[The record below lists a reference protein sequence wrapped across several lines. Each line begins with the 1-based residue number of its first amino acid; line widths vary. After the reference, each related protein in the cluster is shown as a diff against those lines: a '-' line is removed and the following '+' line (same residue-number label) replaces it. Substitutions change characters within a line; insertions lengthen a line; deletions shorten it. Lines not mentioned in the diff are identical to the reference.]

1 MLTSNFAA
9 RSSIS
14 GPGID
19 FATNGTHAWGQPT
32 GAEFI
37 SIADDKC
44 YQEPPETETGDGELR
59 RVGFELEFSG
69 VDLEQAVATVGDALG
84 GKIGAQTAAETAI
97 EVDGLGEF
105 IVELDWDYLKR
116 KAAEEGKIYSD
127 DEWLEFMSQAAALL
141 VPVEVVCPPIPLDRL
156 EVLDPMVDALRQAGA
171 VGTEESLLAAYG
183 VHINI
188 EIPALDCATLQ
199 SYLRAYALLQWW
211 LVDAHEVDPTRRLS
225 PYIDLYPE
233 AYLQQLL
240 AEEGT
245 DMERLFEL
253 YLEHNAT
260 RNRALDLLPM
270 LKEIDPQR
278 IEREIGDPKIK
289 ARPAFHY
296 RLPNCHIERD
306 AWSLAASWN
315 TWLVVE
321 RLAQRGDDVA
331 SLAREFAAA
340 DRPLLGVNRSDW
352 VERIYRWLIDQGL
365 V

>member
-1 MLTSNFAA
+1 MN
-9 RSSIS
+9 
-14 GPGID
+14 
-19 FATNGTHAWGQPT
+19 NV
-32 GAEFI
+32 
-37 SIADDKC
+37 DDNR
-44 YQEPPETETGDGELR
+44 YQEPPQIETGDGELR
-59 RVGFELEFSG
+59 RVGYELEFSG
-69 VDLEQAVATVGDALG
+69 IGLEQAVGAVETALG

-116 KAAEEGKIYSD
+116 KAAEEDKTYSH
-127 DEWLEFMSQAAALL
+127 DEWLEFMSQAAALM

-156 EVLDPMVDALRQAGA
+156 EALDPMVEALRQAGA

-183 VHINI
+183 VHINT
-188 EIPALDCATLQ
+188 EIPALDCDTLQ
-199 SYLRAYALLQWW
+199 RYLRAYALLQWW

-233 AYLQQLL
+233 SYLQQLL
-240 AEEGT
+240 AAEET
-245 DMERLFEL
+245 DMERLFDL
-253 YLEHNAT
+253 YFEHNAT

-278 IEREIGDPKIK
+278 IEREIDDPKVK

-306 AWSLAASWN
+306 DWSLASSWN

-321 RLAQRGDDVA
+321 RLARREDDVA
-331 SLAREFAAA
+331 RLAREFADA
-340 DRPLLGVNRSDW
+340 DRPLLGVNRNDW
-352 VERIYRWLIDQGL
+352 VEHINKWLIDQGL